1 MLLADLPKAL
11 RRRWYVAMVGLIVT
25 AGLAWVAYDKVP
37 PSYTSTAEVLLLPPP
52 TSVRD
57 GGNPYLNL
65 GGLDAAGDILS
76 KAMSDD
82 TTSQELK
89 AAGAAGKFRVAL
101 DSAAAAP
108 MVLVTAEA
116 PSATTSLMTLG
127 LVLDRMPATLADVQ
141 IRAKV
146 PPNALITSTILTRT
160 GDPVQSLK
168 PVARAVGVAVGAG
181 LVLSLLATGLIDAFL
196 IRRRAA
202 VNPVKGAALSSPS
215 STTSTRSTAGR
226 EREGESGAAAAEE
239 PAEENS
245 SALALNSR

>member
-11 RRRWYVAMVGLIVT
+11 RRRWYVAMAGLIVT

-89 AAGAAGKFRVAL
+89 AAGAAGTFRVAL

-116 PSATTSLMTLG
+116 PSATASLMTLG
-127 LVLDRMPATLADVQ
+127 LVLDRMPAMLADVQ

-168 PVARAVGVAVGAG
+168 PVARAVAVAVGAG
-181 LVLSLLATGLIDAFL
+181 LALSLLATGLIDAFL
-196 IRRRAA
+196 IRRRTA
-202 VNPVKGAALSSPS
+202 VSARKGAAPSSPS
-215 STTSTRSTAGR
+215 STTTRNAAGR
-226 EREGESGAAAAEE
+226 EGEPGAAAAEE
-239 PAEENS
+239 PAGEGS